1 MKFAVSKAK
10 AEDIDLLVNH
20 RLKMFN
26 EMYPKLTKEI
36 EESRSQTRQ
45 WLEEKMSEGTLV
57 CFVVR
62 AEDKHTTGS
71 GCLWI
76 KKDQPNPTRP
86 RLEAPYLMS
95 MYTERYFRR
104 RGVARL
110 IVKNAIAWS
119 REHGYDRINL
129 HATEV
134 GSPLYEEFGF
144 RQTSEMQLKL

>member
-1 MKFAVSKAK
+1 MTHTVSQAK
-10 AEDIDLLVNH
+10 AQDIDLLVNH
-20 RLKMFN
+20 RLNMFN

-57 CFVVR
+57 CFVVKT
-62 AEDKHTTGS
+62 EDKHSIGS

-76 KKDQPNPTRP
+76 KKDQPNPTRL

-110 IVKNAIAWS
+110 IVKSAIAWS
-119 REHGYDRINL
+119 RVHGYDRINL
-129 HATEV
+129 HATEN

-144 RQTSEMQLKL
+144 KQTNEMQLKL